1 VHRPVSCC
9 LRPCLGCPRVLHG
22 RLRLSLQ
29 GAGPFDQ
36 VRGALGLG
44 AQAQALLLHPVV
56 VGLALPL
63 LVFPGPHDTGEAY
76 TVRVI
81 AYSPAPR
88 PPVTTTTTQGGARP
102 TNSKP
107 NAASRRT
114 KSGAP
119 WIVLT
124 QSGL

>member
-1 VHRPVSCC
+1 MHRPVSCC
-9 LRPCLGCPRVLHG
+9 LRPGLGCPRVSHG
-22 RLRLSLQ
+22 RFRLSLQ
-29 GAGPFDQ
+29 GARPFDQ

-44 AQAQALLLHPVV
+44 AQAPALLLHAVV
-56 VGLALPL
+56 AGPAVPL
-63 LVFPGPHDTGEAY
+63 LVLPRPHPTGEAY

-102 TNSKP
+102 TNSSA
-107 NAASRRT
+107 NATSSRT